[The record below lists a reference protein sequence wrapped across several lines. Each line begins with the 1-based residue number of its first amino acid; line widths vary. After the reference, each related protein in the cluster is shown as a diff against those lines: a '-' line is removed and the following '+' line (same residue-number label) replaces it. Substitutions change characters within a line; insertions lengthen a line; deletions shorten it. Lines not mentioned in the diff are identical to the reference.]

1 MYTSYAVKQFTLFTS
16 SHSNYSPSACASFHS
31 IAVEVGVGQGE
42 VFSIGT
48 QQLGE
53 DGLLLIALHV
63 LVDVAV
69 HEAVHQRRVGMEV
82 NVEIHLI
89 FLKGI
94 TKDYL
99 YISVITLTKQ
109 CELPTIYPSSFLIMR
124 LSVQ

>member
-1 MYTSYAVKQFTLFTS
+1 MCVCKCVHNSVCVHMPLTAHIICIVKQFTFFTS

-82 NVEIHLI
+82 DVEIHLI
-89 FLKGI
+89 FL
-94 TKDYL
+94 
-99 YISVITLTKQ
+99 
-109 CELPTIYPSSFLIMR
+109 
-124 LSVQ
+124 